1 MRRLLQLAAVSLLT
15 MPVAGACGQ
24 APWHREKPQVEDLS
38 WMWQYTQPAP
48 NGRESALVSDA
59 RFSLL
64 LEQKLR
70 APQTFWDGGRPP
82 LAEVAKK
89 YFGVVFD
96 RVVADKDR
104 YLTIYGCVPHLC
116 PNQGMLWVDVHG
128 PHPLLVFAATD
139 WTTQGRESADP
150 NASFNLWVFSSAP
163 IDAARI
169 PRSLIRS
176 IANWNTTQPQR
187 IESAVLVDPD
197 GTPHIVPPTS
207 LGATPAGKTGTSPE
221 KAHS

>member
-1 MRRLLQLAAVSLLT
+1 MNRILQLAAASLL
-15 MPVAGACGQ
+15 MVPVSGVHAQ
-24 APWHREKPQVEDLS
+24 MQWHREKPQVEDLS

-48 NGRESALVSDA
+48 NGREADLIGDS

-70 APQTFWDGGRPP
+70 APQTFWDGGRQP

-89 YFGVVFD
+89 YFGVVFG
-96 RVVADKDR
+96 RVVTDKNR

-116 PNQGMLWVDVHG
+116 SNQGMLWVDVYG

-139 WTTQGRESADP
+139 WTTQGKESQDP
-150 NASFNLWVFSSAP
+150 NANFNLWVFSSAP
-163 IDAARI
+163 IDVARI
-169 PRSLIRS
+169 PKSLVQS
-176 IANWNTTQPQR
+176 IANWNTSQPQH
-187 IESAVLVDPD
+187 IESAVLIDPD
-197 GTPHIVPPTS
+197 GTPHVVPPAS
-207 LGATPAGKTGTSPE
+207 LGATPASRTSASPE